1 MTDAD
6 ESDADESD
14 TDESD
19 ANEFDATGE
28 TGVGDGGRDESEAA
42 ERAEG
47 TFVVTHA
54 DEGSAVLRDVHTNRV
69 HTLSSNPGFAA
80 YDCVEAELAA
90 DGPMGVTWTLREE
103 RDRRRIE
110 VSAVDAEP
118 TRQATEIAADQSVG
132 ELTRRERAG
141 EGELHVI
148 TVPDGE
154 TEAAVEDVTDDR
166 ESTVSQAARLGVRRV
181 EVRSAPGVV
190 VVRYLP

>member
-6 ESDADESD
+6 ESDA
-14 TDESD
+14 
-19 ANEFDATGE
+19 TGE
-28 TGVGDGGRDESEAA
+28 PGVGEGVDGKSGVV
-42 ERAEG
+42 ERADG

-54 DEGSAVLRDVHTNRV
+54 DEGSAVLRDVHTSRV
-69 HTLSSNPGFAA
+69 HALSSNPGFEA

-90 DGPMGVTWTLREE
+90 EGPMGVTWALREE

-118 TRQATEIAADQSVG
+118 TRQAKEIAADQSVG

-148 TVPDGE
+148 TVPDDE
-154 TEAAVEDVTDDR
+154 TESAVRDVTDDR
-166 ESTVSQAARLGVRRV
+166 ESTVSEAARLGVHRV